1 MTALED
7 ALQASLAQL
16 AGEGA
21 RVALV
26 GGLAV
31 SAWVDPR
38 FTRDIDLA
46 VAVDEDRDAEQ
57 LVHRLQACG
66 FAIVTVVEQIAAGR
80 LATARLRPPGHDEDG
95 LLLDL
100 LFASSGIER
109 EVAEAAV
116 HLDIGLGTP
125 VPVARPGHL
134 VALKLLAQDPVER
147 PQDAQDLRALR
158 PVLGAED
165 VELARDACRRIE
177 ARGFH
182 RGRHLEALLD
192 EYLT

>member
-1 MTALED
+1 M
-7 ALQASLAQL
+7 
-16 AGEGA
+16 
-21 RVALV
+21 ALV

-46 VAVDEDRDAEQ
+46 VAVDSDAEAE
-57 LVHRLQACG
+57 RLLGRLRTAG
-66 FAIVTVVEQIAAGR
+66 FAIVTVVEQVAMGR
-80 LATARLRPPGHDEDG
+80 LATARLRPPGEDDDG

-100 LFASSGIER
+100 LFASSGIESEIAR
-109 EVAEAAV
+109 DAV
-116 HLDIGLGTP
+116 LLDIGLGVA

-134 VALKLLAQDPVER
+134 VALKLLAHDPVDR

-158 PVLGAED
+158 PILDASET
-165 VELARDACRRIE
+165 ARAREACRWIE

-182 RGRHLEALLD
+182 RGRALEASLD
-192 EYLT
+192 LYLSASKGSAG